1 MTQQKARIKEMTFKN
16 IATLIAISIITSGCS
31 LWPYE
36 KDFDCPVKEG
46 LKCKSLYEISV
57 MADEG
62 MFGPHAKKSE
72 DKNQNKSKKLK
83 NKRQVICNDC

>member
-1 MTQQKARIKEMTFKN
+1 MGFKN
-16 IATLIAISIITSGCS
+16 IATLIAVSLITSSCA
-31 LWPYE
+31 LWPYK

-62 MFGPHAKKSE
+62 KFGPNAKKSGE
-72 DKNQNKSKKLK
+72 NDLQKCKKHRT
-83 NKRQVICNDC
+83 KRKGICNAC

>member
-1 MTQQKARIKEMTFKN
+1 MKTHTTNYENTF
-16 IATLIAISIITSGCS
+16 IAIA
-31 LWPYE
+31 
-36 KDFDCPVKEG
+36 DDCPVKEG

-72 DKNQNKSKKLK
+72 DKNQKESKKLK
-83 NKRQVICNDC
+83 KKKQGICNAC

>member
-31 LWPYE
+31 LWPYK

-62 MFGPHAKKSE
+62 MFGPHAKKPE
-72 DKNQNKSKKLK
+72 DKNQKESKKSKR
-83 NKRQVICNDC
+83 KRQGICHAC

>member
-1 MTQQKARIKEMTFKN
+1 MTFKN

-83 NKRQVICNDC
+83 NKRHVICNDC